1 MTRDTGRQ
9 GASVPGGSAG
19 HTVMDTAPRPALW
32 TCGRRAPSGSVDV
45 WAPRP
50 TAPRPA
56 PRDVAFAL
64 SQSLVFHDGS
74 SLDFLKCHS
83 LLLFNCLLSRLNDG
97 QSQQNIR
104 AGCRFCLQG
113 NHLQLVG

>member
-1 MTRDTGRQ
+1 MTRDTGRH

-19 HTVMDTAPRPALW
+19 HTVMDAAPAGPRG
-32 TCGRRAPSGSVDV
+32 TCGRRAPSGPVDV

-56 PRDVAFAL
+56 PWDVAFAL
-64 SQSLVFHDGS
+64 SQSPVFHDGS

-83 LLLFNCLLSRLNDG
+83 LLLFNCLLSCLNDG

-104 AGCRFCLQG
+104 AGCGFCLQG